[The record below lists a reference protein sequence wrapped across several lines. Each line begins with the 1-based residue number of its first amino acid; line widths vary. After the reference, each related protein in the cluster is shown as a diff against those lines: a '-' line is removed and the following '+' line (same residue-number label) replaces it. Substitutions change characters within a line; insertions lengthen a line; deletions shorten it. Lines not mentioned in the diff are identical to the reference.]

1 MQFLRA
7 LVLFYGVS
15 LLLSGVG
22 MAAYCLASD
31 NPFPTRQG
39 QDAVMDIRMFY
50 LTAGPV
56 MTVGL
61 GSMLIWWGI
70 GRPARKSALSG
81 LRRLGQLLLEA

>member
-7 LVLFYGVS
+7 LALFYGVS

-70 GRPARKSALSG
+70 GRRARKRALSG
-81 LRRLGQLLLEA
+81 LRQLGQQLLEA

>member
-7 LVLFYGVS
+7 LALFYGVS

-31 NPFPTRQG
+31 NPFPTQEG
-39 QDAVMDIRMFY
+39 QNAVVDIRVFY

-70 GRPARKSALSG
+70 GRRTRMRVLRS
-81 LRRLGQLLLEA
+81 LRRFGQLLLEA